1 MKKRSSKD
9 IRKFIIMIFLLLVFV
24 LIGLI
29 IFLFTVDVKMNKI
42 MTYDENS
49 QESSSQIQDSSKSIT
64 LGGNYDLFQ
73 KSSDGKIEVKLSD
86 DKVFISVKNEEK
98 NYNNIEVNVKENII
112 QDIFIGKIGSKN
124 YLVVLTDK
132 ASIGIMKIDEA
143 IQKNKFEINDEL
155 ITFEKQVIRLENAN
169 MKLDPGDLETII
181 VFTSDGMKYDLSD
194 FAK

>member
-181 VFTSDGMKYDLSD
+181 VFTSDGRKYDLSD